1 MSRTVRRKKGLLR
14 RSPFK
19 AYNVP
24 TWRCSSDQHWA
35 DRVVPAIKAASRTNS
50 RAELRQ
56 KLHAIKKGEEVV
68 FTPYNRTTD
77 KRNFD

>member
-1 MSRTVRRKKGLLR
+1 MSRTIRRKRGFLKG
-14 RSPFK
+14 SPFK
-19 AYNVP
+19 DYTVT
-24 TWRCSSDQHWA
+24 TWRCSSDHHWA

-68 FTPYNRTTD
+68 FAPYNRTAD
-77 KRNFD
+77 KWYFD